1 MSAGG
6 NGPATLTVS
15 LEEHLA
21 DALRPLLPLLPE
33 ALSADLDRALN
44 APRPNPEATSSNFDV
59 SPGPPSSSGSS
70 SPPPAVRIIP
80 YQLLSTI
87 SKWSRTPAGA
97 QALVRHEPPLSA
109 QDYTMVAL
117 LAGTRTSPD
126 RKFPSA
132 AAVADT
138 TADAQAAAQKRE
150 VGDRRAVTAVLN
162 ALLSIGGAGI
172 ATFWA
177 AGRLAWKD
185 EWKVL
190 LALSASIVVAASEAI
205 LYVIWDSRRTKR
217 KPGRGRAL
225 RFRDGHAQ
233 PSPTSPPP
241 DKSEKSEGRNP
252 LPEGGVRD
260 SSVEA
265 TTRAATATSASVH
278 VGPGTGGGALRARG
292 RGTYGADGREGGQGT

>member
-1 MSAGG
+1 
-6 NGPATLTVS
+6 LTVS

-33 ALSADLDRALN
+33 ALSADLNRALN
-44 APRPNPEATSSNFDV
+44 APHSDPNSDV

-70 SPPPAVRIIP
+70 SPPPAVRTIP

-97 QALVRHEPPLSA
+97 QVLASHEPPLAA
-109 QDYTMVAL
+109 QDYAMVAL

-132 AAVADT
+132 PSGTNADT
-138 TADAQAAAQKRE
+138 PAAAQKRE
-150 VGDRRAVTAVLN
+150 LSDRRAVTAVLN
-162 ALLSIGGAGI
+162 ALLSIGGAGV

-190 LALSASIVVAASEAI
+190 LALSVSIVVAASEVI
-205 LYVIWDSRRTKR
+205 LYIIWDSRRT
-217 KPGRGRAL
+217 
-225 RFRDGHAQ
+225 
-233 PSPTSPPP
+233 
-241 DKSEKSEGRNP
+241 
-252 LPEGGVRD
+252 
-260 SSVEA
+260 
-265 TTRAATATSASVH
+265 
-278 VGPGTGGGALRARG
+278 
-292 RGTYGADGREGGQGT
+292 